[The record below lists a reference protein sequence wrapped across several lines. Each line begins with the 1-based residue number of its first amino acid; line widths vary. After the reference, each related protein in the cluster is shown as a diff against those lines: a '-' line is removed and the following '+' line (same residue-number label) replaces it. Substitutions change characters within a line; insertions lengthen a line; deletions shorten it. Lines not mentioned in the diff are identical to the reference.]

1 MLTMSRALSAGQ
13 AIDYYRQEYAN
24 SNENYYTESQEV
36 RGEWAGR
43 LAEEWGLSGHVE
55 TWQYER
61 LCMGQNPHTGE
72 QLVQAVTP
80 RESVNYYGDQIVTSE
95 HRAGWD
101 ATFSAPKSVSLATL
115 VGDDDRVKGAHR
127 ESVSAALERLEEYT
141 QARGGGNKPAVTT
154 GRMVAAKFE
163 HTAARP
169 DRVTGYAAPQLHT
182 HVVVFNVA
190 QDHEGKIRSVQPY
203 ELYRS
208 QKYATAVYRINLAE
222 KLQALGYEIEVD
234 ARTGAP
240 EIKGFSKAYLRE
252 SSPRSEEL
260 RKAAREMKE
269 RLESEGATVKE
280 GAGLNQAAARTD
292 RAGKRYDRAEMR
304 ERALAMDA
312 KYGHE
317 ARRAVEKALERGPV
331 IRPEQEVVLRAR
343 EAVTFARDSAAEREA
358 VADMREVWTDALR
371 HNMALTTYAAV
382 RAELAA
388 SQERGEFVAVEREH
402 MPRETTTDRMLRLE
416 RENVQRVLDG
426 RGQLAP
432 IMEEGQARRVV
443 ERITGEKSATLN
455 EGQQAALWQILM
467 TDDQVVG
474 LQGSAGTGK
483 TTVLA
488 TLREATESAG
498 YEVRGLA
505 PTARAAQPL
514 AEGGI
519 ESQTLQNF
527 LRQRAPER
535 AADVKNLF
543 VLDESSLASTNNLH
557 RFFARLG
564 PQDRVLLVGDTSQHR
579 AVEVGSPFEQLRQR
593 GMETARLTEI
603 VQQQNPELRQAVEK
617 LSAGRVREA
626 VEHLHAAGRV
636 IEIGDDGKR
645 LQAIAVDYCRRPED
659 TLVISPPNRE
669 RITLNNLIRER
680 LKAEGRVGRHDHAAE
695 VYTSREDMTGAERAS
710 ADSYVPGED
719 VVRYN
724 RASRVHGVKVGDY
737 GRVTATDHEQN
748 TITVGM
754 EDGREIT
761 YNPARLQG
769 VSVYREG
776 KRLFSEGDRVQFRA
790 PFKKH
795 RIVGG
800 QLGTVSKIEGDRFGV
815 TLDDRRSVS
824 FDVGSFRH
832 LDHGYAVTSYSSQ
845 GQAVDRVLVNA
856 DTREA
861 DLLSNQRAGYV
872 ALSQAREEATVYTNS
887 ATELG
892 AALGRGADKETAL
905 EATGHAAE
913 QTGSHQRQQ
922 DCGRSA
928 ASEHGT
934 AAPGYDQAA
943 QIANAGEVP
952 AAAEEIGLEI
962 AL

>member
-1 MLTMSRALSAGQ
+1 MLTISKALGAGQ
-13 AIDYYRQEYAN
+13 ATEYYRQEY
-24 SNENYYTESQEV
+24 SNAEENYYAESREV

-43 LAEEWGLSGHVE
+43 LAKEWGLTGPVDSG
-55 TWQYER
+55 QYER
-61 LCMGQNPHTGE
+61 LCVGQDPHTGE
-72 QLVQAVTP
+72 QLVRAVTS
-80 RESVNYYGDQIVTSE
+80 RESVNFYGDEIVTSE

-101 ATFSAPKSVSLATL
+101 ATFSAPKSVSLSAL
-115 VGDDDRVKGAHR
+115 VGDDDRIKGAHR
-127 ESVSAALERLEEYT
+127 ESVGAALERLEEYT
-141 QARGGGNKPAVTT
+141 QARGGGNRPAVTT

-169 DRVTGYAAPQLHT
+169 DRATGYAAPQLHT
-182 HVVVFNVA
+182 HIVIFNVT
-190 QDHEGKIRSVQPY
+190 QDHEGKTRSVQPY

-208 QKYATAVYRINLAE
+208 QKYATAVYRMNLAE

-240 EIKGFSKAYLRE
+240 EIKGFSKEYLRE

-260 RKAAREMKE
+260 RKEAREMKG

-312 KYGHE
+312 RYGHE
-317 ARRAVEKALERGPV
+317 ARRAVEQALERGPV
-331 IRPEQEVVLRAR
+331 IRPKQEDALRAR
-343 EAVTFARDSAAEREA
+343 EAVTFARDNATEREA
-358 VADMREVWTDALR
+358 VADMRGVWTDALR
-371 HNMALTTYAAV
+371 RNMALTTYEAV
-382 RAELAA
+382 RAELSARQA
-388 SQERGEFVAVEREH
+388 QGEFVAVEREH
-402 MPRETTTDRMLRLE
+402 MPRETTAERMLRLE

-426 RGQLAP
+426 RGRLAP
-432 IMEEGQARRVV
+432 MMEESQARQSV
-443 ERITGEKSATLN
+443 ERISGEKGMTLD
-455 EGQQAALWQILM
+455 EGQQVALRQLLT

-474 LQGSAGTGK
+474 LQGGAGTGK

-488 TLREATESAG
+488 ALREAAEEAG

-505 PTARAAQPL
+505 SATRAAQPL

-519 ESQTLQNF
+519 ESRTLQNF
-527 LRQRAPER
+527 LRRQVPER
-535 AADVKNLF
+535 AVDVKSLF

-564 PQDRVLLVGDTSQHR
+564 PRDRVLLVGDTGPHQ
-579 AVEVGSPFEQLRQR
+579 AAEAGSPFERLRQE
-593 GMETARLTEI
+593 GMETARLTEL
-603 VQQQNPELRQAVEK
+603 VRQRDPELRQAVEN
-617 LSAGRVREA
+617 LSVGRVMEA
-626 VEHLHAAGRV
+626 VEQLRAAGRV
-636 IEIGDDGKR
+636 VEIADDGER
-645 LQAIAVDYCRRPED
+645 LQAIAADYCRHPED

-669 RITLNNLIRER
+669 RVTLNDLIRER
-680 LKAEGRVGRHDHAAE
+680 LKSEGRVGRHDHVAE
-695 VYTSREDMTGAERAS
+695 VHTPREEMTGAERAS
-710 ADSYVPGED
+710 ADAYVPGED

-724 RASRVHGVKVGDY
+724 RASHVYGIKVGDY
-737 GRVTATDHEQN
+737 GRVTAADHEQN

-769 VSVYREG
+769 VSVYREE
-776 KRLFSEGDRVQFRA
+776 KRLFAEGDRVQFRA

-795 RIVGG
+795 RISGG

-815 TLDDRRSVS
+815 TLDDRRAVS
-824 FDVGSFRH
+824 FGAGEFHH
-832 LDHGYAVTSYSSQ
+832 LDHGYAVTGYLPQ
-845 GQAVDRVLVNA
+845 GQAVEHVIVNA

-861 DLLSNQRAGYV
+861 DLLSNHRAGYA
-872 ALSQAREEATVYTNS
+872 ALSRAREEATVYTNS
-887 ATELG
+887 TAELG
-892 AALGRGADKETAL
+892 ATLGRGTDKEMAL

-913 QTGSHQRQQ
+913 QSGSQQRQQ
-922 DCGRSA
+922 DFGRFVGERDA
-928 ASEHGT
+928 AG
-934 AAPGYDQAA
+934 PGYNQGAEV
-943 QIANAGEVP
+943 ANAGEGL